1 MRRALGTFAAAALGA
16 FTLVGCSGAE
26 DTNLIGSGGGSDS
39 GSPVD
44 GGVPSDSSITDT
56 NPPKDVQPADVQPPD
71 SGPPPKT
78 PIYCGQSLTCS
89 APDQECCRQGF
100 FQYTYACEMPGQCV
114 GMAIPCDRA
123 QNCASL
129 GMPGTVCC
137 GHYSQQ
143 GMQTLVDSVECKP
156 AGQCTQMQSSVIM
169 CDPSDPNACPANTK
183 CQLSQVSIPGYYIC
197 R

>member
-1 MRRALGTFAAAALGA
+1 LLVAALGLA
-16 FTLVGCSGAE
+16 GCSGAE
-26 DTNLIGSGGGSDS
+26 DTSLIGGGG
-39 GSPVD
+39 GKD
-44 GGVPSDSSITDT
+44 GGSADTGSQGDSSVMDVQ
-56 NPPKDVQPADVQPPD
+56 PPKDVQVQDVQPPPD
-71 SGPPPKT
+71 SGPPGKT
-78 PIYCGQSLTCS
+78 SLYCGGNVTCT
-89 APDQECCRQGF
+89 APTEECCRQGF

-114 GMAIPCDRA
+114 GMSIPCDRA

-143 GMQTLVDSVECKP
+143 GMQTLVDAVSCKP
-156 AGQCTQMQSSVIM
+156 AGQCTMQQQSVVL
-169 CDPSDPNACPANTK
+169 CDPNDPNACTGGLK